1 MKLFDTMQKRLV
13 ELNLDEEVRIYVCGI
28 TAYDY
33 SHIGH
38 ARNAVLFDTLR
49 RFLEFRGHRVT
60 MVQNFTDIDD
70 KIINRAVREGKSALE
85 VSSRFIEEFM
95 RDVEELNVKDCI
107 RPKVSEYI
115 PHIIEA
121 VKTLIEKEYAYTVE
135 KENGYDVYFHVPA
148 FESYGRL
155 SGLST
160 DELNRHRIEPDP
172 KKRDP
177 RDFALWKA
185 AKKEDFEA
193 KSYFDSPWGYGRPGW
208 HIECS
213 IMSSEILGVPFDIHG
228 GGMDLVFPHHENER
242 AQSYALHGVEPVRYW
257 IHNNFVTVNGEKMS
271 KSLGNIVRIRDV
283 VERYGGMALRYLLLS
298 AHYRHPLD
306 YSDEKVVEAK
316 RSYEYLL
323 NSLRN
328 ADMEIAYIKTFL
340 GDRDGSDIPSVIDQ
354 FVDALE
360 NDFNTPRALSIMH
373 RYASNINS
381 LLFSAA
387 LDSLERAFEE
397 MHSMMDVMGLVR
409 DYVRSPVL
417 SGEDVERI
425 TEREQARKDRDFE
438 KADRIRDGF
447 RNRGIA
453 LVDTKNG
460 TRWFVLKQ
468 YG

>member
-13 ELNLDEEVRIYVCGI
+13 ELNLDDEVRIYVCGI

-38 ARNAVLFDTLR
+38 ARNVVLFDTLR
-49 RFLEFRGHRVT
+49 RFLEFKGHRVT

-70 KIINRAVREGKSALE
+70 KIINRAVGEGVTALE
-85 VSSRFIEEFM
+85 VSSKFIEEFM
-95 RDVEELNVKDCI
+95 RDVKELNAKDCI
-107 RPKVSEYI
+107 RPKVSDYI

-121 VKTLIEKEYAYTVE
+121 VKTLIEKGYAYTVE

-228 GGMDLVFPHHENER
+228 GGMDLIFPHHENER
-242 AQSYALHGVEPVRYW
+242 AQSYALHGTEPVRYW

-306 YSDEKVVEAK
+306 YSDEKVVEAR

-340 GDRDGSDIPSVIDQ
+340 GDRDGPSIPSVIDQ
-354 FVDALE
+354 FVEALE
-360 NDFNTPRALSIMH
+360 NDFNTPKALSIMH
-373 RYASNINS
+373 RFASNINS
-381 LLFSAA
+381 MLFSAG
-387 LDSLERAFEE
+387 LNSLEKAFEE

-425 TEREQARKDRDFE
+425 TEREQARRDRDFE
-438 KADRIRDGF
+438 KADLIRDEF
-447 RNRGIA
+447 RSRGIM

-460 TRWFVLKQ
+460 TRWFVLK
-468 YG
+468 